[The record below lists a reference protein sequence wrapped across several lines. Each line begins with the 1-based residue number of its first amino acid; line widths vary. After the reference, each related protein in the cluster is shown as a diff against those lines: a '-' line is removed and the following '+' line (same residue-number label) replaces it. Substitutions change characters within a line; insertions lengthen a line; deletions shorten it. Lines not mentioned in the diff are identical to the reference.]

1 MPRLAYGPMSASAV
15 RPHKRSKPRKALPSI
30 TRSPLR
36 LLNNLKAGRR
46 DLFSIGVLCC
56 LWLGLVKFGWARW
69 GDVTV
74 DSGRELYVAAAL
86 AEGKMLYRD
95 VWYLYGPGAPYLNSL
110 LFRTFGIHLN
120 VAYFAGSLAG
130 LAAMLTLFRCALYL
144 APLTVAFAIGYIVL
158 IQSFGGGF
166 FNYPLPYA
174 YASVYGSVAACL
186 FLLYAIRGAL
196 NPTKTNL
203 IWAGIWSAVALITK
217 LEFGFA
223 CFGSLAALQVGLI
236 LQQRSWRAAFRNLST
251 VMPALLICAVVIA
264 WMVSIGGVAFIT
276 QENFMSWPTSYFMQN
291 YGQSWLRL
299 TGYDLSL
306 AQLMKGLALTVGF
319 VAFWVGFR
327 FWLLSVFRKLW
338 LRAGC
343 FGIVLGAGT
352 AALLMETP
360 KRFDINIPLLVFP
373 RSMVFLVA
381 LAIPVAG
388 FLFWRSGL
396 CARKLAILVVMIF
409 GPLLAF
415 RVLFRMTSRDYAIY
429 YNGPVLLAFFL
440 LLLAIAIP
448 GGHFQNGV
456 GARIARFFIC
466 AAVCAWVTVVA
477 IPPYLDLRIGRVAI
491 ASERGTIYVPET
503 ILPAWA
509 DAANFMLQAKQS
521 GEVVMSIPE
530 DTALYFFAGV
540 PSPTRVFA
548 FTPGTLSPGPMTA
561 KTIAEMEVAPV
572 RFVIWSNRRFFE
584 YGVPEFGVDFDVP
597 FAEYIRRNYR
607 PVRDFRYI
615 NRPDFWQA
623 TLWERKPDK

>member
-1 MPRLAYGPMSASAV
+1 MSASVV
-15 RPHKRSKPRKALPSI
+15 RRHKRSNPRKALPSI
-30 TRSPLR
+30 IRSRLR
-36 LLNNLKAGRR
+36 LLYNLKAGRR
-46 DLFSIGVLCC
+46 DLLFSIGALCC

-74 DSGRELYVAAAL
+74 DCGRELYVAAAL

-120 VAYFAGSLAG
+120 VVYFAGSLAG
-130 LAAMLTLFRCALYL
+130 LAAMLTLFRCALYF
-144 APLTVAFAIGYIVL
+144 APLSVAFAIGYIVL

-174 YASVYGSVAACL
+174 YASVYGSVAAYL

-203 IWAGIWSAVALITK
+203 LWAGIWSAVALITK

-223 CFGSLAALQVGLI
+223 CFGSLAVLQVGLI
-236 LQQRSWRAAFRNLST
+236 LQQRSWRTAFRNLSAVT
-251 VMPALLICAVVIA
+251 PALLICAVVIA

-276 QENFMSWPTSYFMQN
+276 QENLMSWPTSYFMRQ
-291 YGQSWLRL
+291 YGQNWLRL

-306 AQLMKGLALTVGF
+306 AQLMKALVLTVGF

-338 LRAGC
+338 LRAVCIGT
-343 FGIVLGAGT
+343 VLGAGT
-352 AALLMETP
+352 VALLMEPP
-360 KRFDINIPLLVFP
+360 KRFDINIALLVFP
-373 RSMVFLVA
+373 RPMVFIVA
-381 LAIPVAG
+381 LAIPLAG
-388 FLFWRSGL
+388 FLFWRSRL
-396 CARKLAILVVMIF
+396 CARRLAILVVMIF

-415 RVLFRMTSRDYAIY
+415 RILFRMTSRDYAIY

-456 GARIARFFIC
+456 GARTARFFVC
-466 AAVCAWVTVVA
+466 AAVCGWVTLVA

-491 ASERGTIYVPET
+491 ESERGTIYVPET

-521 GEVVMSIPE
+521 GQVVMSIPE

-561 KTIAEMEVAPV
+561 KTIAEMEVVPV
-572 RFVIWSNRRFFE
+572 RFVIWSNRQFFE

-607 PVRDFRYI
+607 PVREFSYI